1 MDCRTDSGR
10 LQALRVLVV
19 EDAPDIREVFAV
31 LLETEGATV
40 VATGTARDAAELAE
54 RHEFDVLL
62 TDFGLP
68 DLPGDVLIRRVL
80 ATTKTRPR
88 VIVVTGFGEPYV
100 SRARDAGA
108 DVVMTKPIEWS
119 ELLGH
124 LGVTTG
130 AVAA

>member
-1 MDCRTDSGR
+1 M
-10 LQALRVLVV
+10 LVV

-40 VATGTARDAAELAE
+40 IATGTAREAAELAR

-68 DLPGDVLIRRVL
+68 DLPGDALIRRVL
-80 ATTKTRPR
+80 ATMKTRPR